1 MQTMSEQTGARPI
14 LLEVKDL
21 KKHFPI
27 KRGWLSRTVGHVK
40 AVDGVSFYV
49 REGET
54 LGLVGESGSGK
65 TTTGRMILRAYDP
78 TAGEVWFADR
88 EMGQVNIA
96 ELDKGRLKRLRR
108 NIQMIF
114 QDPYSSLNPRMTL
127 QQIVGE
133 PLLVNHVARGKQLT
147 DRVAELLDVV
157 GLRPQYMSRYPH
169 AFSGGQR
176 QRIGIARALALHPQL
191 VVCDEPVSALDVSVQ
206 AQILNLLQDLQKQFG
221 LTYLFVA
228 HDLSVVEHISD
239 RVAVMY
245 VGKLAESA
253 PTVELFANPKHP
265 YTEALLSAVPKPD
278 PRIRTEP
285 MVLPGEVADP
295 ANPPSGCYFHP
306 RCRYKVDRCA
316 TETPVLREITPGHR
330 VACHWAEDIRD
341 GKIRAHEVKPELVEM
356 EWDTPADDASLAG
369 PASVT
374 ETLGP

>member
-1 MQTMSEQTGARPI
+1 
-14 LLEVKDL
+14 
-21 KKHFPI
+21 
-27 KRGWLSRTVGHVK
+27 
-40 AVDGVSFYV
+40 
-49 REGET
+49 
-54 LGLVGESGSGK
+54 
-65 TTTGRMILRAYDP
+65 MILRAYDP

-96 ELDKGRLKRLRR
+96 ELDKARLKRLRR

-133 PLLVNHVARGKQLT
+133 PLLVNNVASGKQLT
-147 DRVAELLDVV
+147 DRVADLLDVV

-253 PTVELFANPKHP
+253 RTAELFANPKHP

-285 MVLPGEVADP
+285 MVLSGEVADP

-306 RCRYKVDRCA
+306 RCRYKIDRCA
-316 TETPVLREITPGHR
+316 TETPVLRELAPGHF
-330 VACHWAEDIRD
+330 VSCH
-341 GKIRAHEVKPELVEM
+341 RADELRLMGV
-356 EWDTPADDASLAG
+356 AG
-369 PASVT
+369 PAMPAAATNGNGAGGDMPAQERSSM
-374 ETLGP
+374 PQ

>member
-1 MQTMSEQTGARPI
+1 MQTMSEHTGARQI

-27 KRGWLSRTVGHVK
+27 KRGFLSRTVGHVK

-127 QQIVGE
+127 LQIVGE
-133 PLLVNHVARGKQLT
+133 PLLVNNVARGKQLT

-176 QRIGIARALALHPQL
+176 QRIGIARALALNPQL
-191 VVCDEPVSALDVSVQ
+191 VVCDEPVSALDVSIQ

-245 VGKLAESA
+245 VGRLVESA
-253 PTVELFANPKHP
+253 ATAELFANPRHP

-278 PRIRTEP
+278 PRKRTEP

-306 RCRYKVDRCA
+306 RCRYKIDRCV
-316 TETPVLREITPGHR
+316 TETPALREITPDHFVSCHR
-330 VACHWAEDIRD
+330 AE
-341 GKIRAHEVKPELVEM
+341 ELRLVGV
-356 EWDTPADDASLAG
+356 AG
-369 PASVT
+369 PAKPAEAPNGNGAGAPTKERSSMA
-374 ETLGP
+374 E

>member
-1 MQTMSEQTGARPI
+1 MSEHAQDSRI

-27 KRGWLSRTVGHVK
+27 KRGFLSRTVGHVK

-65 TTTGRMILRAYDP
+65 TTTGRMIVRAHDP
-78 TAGEVWFADR
+78 TFGEVWFADR
-88 EMGQVNIA
+88 DMGRINIA
-96 ELDKGRLKRLRR
+96 SLQRQQLKQLRR
-108 NIQMIF
+108 NVQMIF

-127 QQIVGE
+127 LQILGE
-133 PLLVNHVARGKQLT
+133 PLMLHNIARGKALT
-147 DRVAELLDVV
+147 TRVGELLEIV
-157 GLRPQYMSRYPH
+157 GLRPQYMNRYPH

-253 PTVELFANPKHP
+253 PTPELFANPRHP

-278 PRIRTEP
+278 PRARTEP

-306 RCRYKVDRCA
+306 RCRYKIDRCVS
-316 TETPVLREITPGHR
+316 ETPLLRELAPGHF
-330 VACHWAEDIRD
+330 ASCHRSE
-341 GKIRAHEVKPELVEM
+341 ELQLMGVF
-356 EWDTPADDASLAG
+356 G
-369 PASVT
+369 PATPLHQPTGNGAAQVAAQPQS
-374 ETLGP
+374 GASD